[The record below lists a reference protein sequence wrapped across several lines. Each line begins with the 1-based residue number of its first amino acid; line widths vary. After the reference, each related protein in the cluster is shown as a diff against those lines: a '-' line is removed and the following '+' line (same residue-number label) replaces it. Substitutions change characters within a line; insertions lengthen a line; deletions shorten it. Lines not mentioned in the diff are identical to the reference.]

1 MTSTYLKL
9 DVELPTGN
17 DNKYKLISEIAL
29 PLALSNIGGVVRGY
43 RFTSGLGDLTAD
55 PVNPS
60 QVVGT
65 PSKVTDGYSLG
76 NAGYID
82 TGVKETREF
91 LWCAL
96 VQVSSGG
103 STTPI
108 ITSFVEAAQSNTG
121 KSLGC
126 NLAKV
131 TTAVKMSDASDSAS
145 TFTAT
150 NLTAGNWALIALSRR
165 IANASYD
172 EYNFACKPAG
182 VALQKATSAPITPV
196 TNSTSNI
203 CIGWAAKSG
212 SLIPNASTIMNF
224 ASVHNKGLDAT
235 QLETLMNNLVT
246 ELAGQGIIL

>member
-1 MTSTYLKL
+1 
-9 DVELPTGN
+9 
-17 DNKYKLISEIAL
+17 
-29 PLALSNIGGVVRGY
+29 
-43 RFTSGLGDLTAD
+43 
-55 PVNPS
+55 
-60 QVVGT
+60 
-65 PSKVTDGYSLG
+65 
-76 NAGYID
+76 
-82 TGVKETREF
+82 ETREF

-96 VQVSSGG
+96 VRVSSGG

-126 NLAKV
+126 NLAKQS
-131 TTAVKMSDASDSAS
+131 TAVKMSDASDSA
-145 TFTAT
+145 TVFNAT

-165 IANASYD
+165 IANTTYD
-172 EYNFACKPAG
+172 EYNFVCKPAG
-182 VALQKATSAPITPV
+182 AALQKVTSAPLTPV

-224 ASVHNKGLDAT
+224 ASVHNKGLDIN

>member
-17 DNKYKLISEIAL
+17 AYKLMSEIAL
-29 PLALSNIGGVVRGY
+29 PLALSNLGGVVRGY
-43 RFTSGLGDLTAD
+43 RFTSGLADLTGD

-60 QVVGT
+60 QVVGN

-96 VQVSSGG
+96 VRVSSGG

-126 NLAKV
+126 NLAKI

-145 TFTAT
+145 TFTAS

-165 IANASYD
+165 IANTTYD

-182 VALQKATSAPITPV
+182 VALQKTKSNPITPV

-246 ELAGQGIIL
+246 ELATQDIIL